1 MKTRKELL
9 WLGITCLTAQV
20 VIALLMIILV
30 NAGRLIGIKIGMY
43 GFTIVWLIYGFGY
56 LVLKDSKD
64 KRKE

>member
-20 VIALLMIILV
+20 VVALLMIILV
-30 NAGRLIGIKIGMY
+30 NAGKLIGITIGMY
-43 GFTIVWLIYGFGY
+43 GFIIVWLIYGFGY